1 VDPDTWR
8 FVLVTALAVNATLGF
23 GYRVFR
29 LARGGP
35 LGDVIGQAVLGV
47 LLVSMAL
54 AIGLGVEWVRW
65 VALAYALVFGL
76 AVMPVWVLAV
86 LMPLVPRPPDYA
98 FTAAYW
104 LALGVIAVAAVAS

>member
-1 VDPDTWR
+1 MWR
-8 FVLVTALAVNATLGF
+8 FVLVTALAVNAALGF

-29 LARGGP
+29 LAKGGP
-35 LGDVIGQAVLGV
+35 LGDAIGQAVLGV

-54 AIGLGVEWVRW
+54 AIGLGVAWVRW
-65 VALAYALVFGL
+65 VALGYALAFGL

-86 LMPLVPRPPDYA
+86 LLPLPPRAPDYA

-104 LALGVIAVAAVAS
+104 LALGVIAVAAVAA